1 MFDLKKTMSIAASGM
16 SAQSF
21 RLRLVGENIANAD
34 TSGFQRKTVSF
45 NNVVDHVRGVSRVEP
60 GSVQLDQTE
69 PRVSLDPGHP
79 LADEKGLVTLSNVN
93 PLIEIADAREAQRSY
108 QTNLSVFDQAR
119 RMHSATLDLI
129 RR

>member
-1 MFDLKKTMSIAASGM
+1 MFDLKKTMAAAAAGM
-16 SAQSF
+16 NAQSF
-21 RLRLVGENIANAD
+21 RLRLVGENLANAD
-34 TSGFQRKTVSF
+34 TSGYQRKIVSF
-45 NNVVDHVRGVSRVEP
+45 VNAVDRARDVTTVRP
-60 GSVQLDQTE
+60 GQVQLDQQE
-69 PRVSLDPGHP
+69 PRVTLEPGHP
-79 LADEKGLVTLSNVN
+79 LADERGLVTLSNVN

>member
-1 MFDLKKTMSIAASGM
+1 MFDIKKAMGAAAAGM

-21 RLRLVGENIANAD
+21 RLRIVGENLANAD
-34 TSGFQRKTVSF
+34 TSGFKRKTVNF
-45 NNVVDHVRGVSRVEP
+45 VNVVDRARGTTLVKP
-60 GSVQLDQTE
+60 GGVNLDQSD
-69 PRVSLDPGHP
+69 PRVTLDPGHP
-79 LADEKGLVTLSNVN
+79 LADGRGMVTLSNVN

-108 QTNLSVFDQAR
+108 QTNLSIFDQAR

>member
-1 MFDLKKTMSIAASGM
+1 MFNIKKAMGAAAAGM

-21 RLRLVGENIANAD
+21 RLRIVGENIANAD
-34 TSGFQRKTVSF
+34 TSGFQRKTVNF
-45 NNVVDHVRGVSRVEP
+45 INVLDRVRNTTVVKP
-60 GSVQLDQTE
+60 GEVQLDPSE
-69 PRVSLDPGHP
+69 PRVTLDPGHP
-79 LADEKGLVTLSNVN
+79 LADERGLVTLSNVN

-119 RMHSATLDLI
+119 RMHAATLDMI